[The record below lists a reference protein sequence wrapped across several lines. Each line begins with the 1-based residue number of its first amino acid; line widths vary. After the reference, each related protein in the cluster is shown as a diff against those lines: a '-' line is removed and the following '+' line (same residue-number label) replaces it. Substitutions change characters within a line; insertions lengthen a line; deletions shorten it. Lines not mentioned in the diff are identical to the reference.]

1 MTDNLTTT
9 QKREAIKIAKRKV
22 DMAIDGVLK
31 DCKLDAAEG
40 KVAPP
45 EVQKAWKA
53 LRRAEK
59 AEAALAKR
67 TSVARQ
73 DFYESRGYERSRH
86 GHNSYRVSQGHIVD
100 GDKVRILHKGAS
112 PVSHVFRGTGR
123 AMPPRKRI
131 IEGLEDIE
139 FAQPYLDRIYELTE
153 FIEVELPADMWL
165 TTTDAYKALMDL
177 DARIAGIITR

>member
-1 MTDNLTTT
+1 MTDNLTAT

-22 DMAIDGVLK
+22 ERAIDGVLK

-73 DFYESRGYERSRH
+73 DFYESMGYERRSA
-86 GHNSYRVSQGHIVD
+86 GNTYRVSQGHIVD
-100 GDKVRILHKGAS
+100 GDKVRILSKGAS
-112 PVSHVFRGTGR
+112 PVAHAFRGNGR
-123 AMPPRKRI
+123 NAPPTKRI
-131 IEGLEDIE
+131 LENLENIE
-139 FAQPYLDRIYELTE
+139 FAQPYLDAIYELTE

-165 TTTDAYKALMDL
+165 TTTDAYKALSEL
-177 DARIAGIITR
+177 DARIAGIIAR